1 MISLPLKWK
10 KITKVGRGI
19 SKSIGKIAKRKKKEG
34 KKIGL
39 IIDGPNILRKEFG
52 IDMEE
57 VADIL
62 NDIGDIR
69 IAKVILNQYAS
80 QGLIEAI
87 SNQGF
92 EVVVIAG
99 DTDVMMGLLSME
111 IIYNENIDAIALAT
125 RDADFLPI
133 INKAKEYGKETII
146 IGVEP
151 GFSAALQNAADYVI
165 KMEESSDE
173 EDEENEK

>member
-1 MISLPLKWK
+1 MIQLPLEWR
-10 KITKVGRGI
+10 KITGVGRGLT
-19 SKSIGKIAKRKKKEG
+19 KSVGKIAKRKKKVG

-52 IDMEE
+52 VNMEHI
-57 VADIL
+57 ADIL

-87 SNQGF
+87 ANQGF
-92 EVVVIAG
+92 EVIVVAG
-99 DTDVMMGLLSME
+99 DTDVMMGMISME
-111 IIYNENIDAIALAT
+111 LIYNENIDTVALAT

-146 IGVEP
+146 IGMDP
-151 GFSAALQNAADYVI
+151 GFSAALQNAADYVV
-165 KMEESSDE
+165 KMGESKDE
-173 EDEENEK
+173 ELEE

>member
-1 MISLPLKWK
+1 MPLEWR

-19 SKSIGKIAKRKKKEG
+19 TKSIGKVAKRKKKAG

-52 IDMEE
+52 VNMEHIAE
-57 VADIL
+57 IL

-87 SNQGF
+87 ANQGF
-92 EVVVIAG
+92 EVIVVAG
-99 DTDVMMGLLSME
+99 DTDVMMGILSME
-111 IIYNENIDAIALAT
+111 VIHNENIDTVALAT

-133 INKAKEYGKETII
+133 INKAKEYGRETII
-146 IGVEP
+146 IGMDP

-165 KMEESSDE
+165 KMGESKDEESE
-173 EDEENEK
+173 E

>member
-1 MISLPLKWK
+1 VISLPLEWR
-10 KITKVGRGI
+10 KITGVGKGLT
-19 SKSIGKIAKRKKKEG
+19 KSIAKIAKKKKKVG
-34 KKIGL
+34 KKIGM

-52 IDMEE
+52 VNMEHI
-57 VADIL
+57 VDIL

-87 SNQGF
+87 ANQGF
-92 EVVVIAG
+92 EVIVVAG
-99 DTDVMMGLLSME
+99 DTDVMMGMIAME
-111 IIYNENIDAIALAT
+111 IIHNENIDTVALAT

-133 INKAKEYGKETII
+133 LNKAKEYGKETII
-146 IGVEP
+146 IGMDP

-165 KMEESSDE
+165 KMGVSGDE
-173 EDEENEK
+173 E

>member
-1 MISLPLKWK
+1 LPLEWRR
-10 KITKVGRGI
+10 ITGVGRGLT
-19 SKSIGKIAKRKKKEG
+19 KSIGKIAKKKKKAG
-34 KKIGL
+34 RKIGL

-52 IDMEE
+52 VNMEHIAE
-57 VADIL
+57 IL

-92 EVVVIAG
+92 EVIVVAG
-99 DTDVMMGLLSME
+99 DTDVMMGIVAME
-111 IIYNENIDAIALAT
+111 IIYNDNINTVALAT

-146 IGVEP
+146 IGMDP
-151 GFSAALQNAADYVI
+151 GFSTALQNAADYVI
-165 KMEESSDE
+165 KMGG
-173 EDEENEK
+173 EENEEE

>member
-1 MISLPLKWK
+1 VIPLPLEWRR
-10 KITKVGRGI
+10 ITGVGRGLT
-19 SKSIGKIAKRKKKEG
+19 KSIGKIAKKKKKAG
-34 KKIGL
+34 RKIGL

-52 IDMEE
+52 VNMEHIAE
-57 VADIL
+57 IL

-92 EVVVIAG
+92 EVIVVAG
-99 DTDVMMGLLSME
+99 DTDVMMGIVAME
-111 IIYNENIDAIALAT
+111 IIYNDNINTVALAT

-146 IGVEP
+146 IGMDP
-151 GFSAALQNAADYVI
+151 GFSTALQNAADYVI
-165 KMEESSDE
+165 KMGGEVNEEE
-173 EDEENEK
+173 